1 MLPSSDFY
9 SYWFHFRTDQVVG
22 SEDADNHEGYLRFVD
37 SPVNNLADAPIDEQ
51 KDVRCSDKMA
61 SETLMRPSLV
71 AVNRVCFNQDL
82 SAIGLVFS
90 GTESGIG
97 KFLQVSSLRRSTD
110 IQKAIKACCK

>member
-1 MLPSSDFY
+1 M
-9 SYWFHFRTDQVVG
+9 G
-22 SEDADNHEGYLRFVD
+22 EDEEEPEETYLRFVD
-37 SPVNNLADAPIDEQ
+37 SPVNNLADAPLDEQ
-51 KDVRCSDKMA
+51 KAVRWCDKMTGEA
-61 SETLMRPSLV
+61 LMRPSLA

-97 KFLQVSSLRRSTD
+97 KFVQVSSLRRSTD